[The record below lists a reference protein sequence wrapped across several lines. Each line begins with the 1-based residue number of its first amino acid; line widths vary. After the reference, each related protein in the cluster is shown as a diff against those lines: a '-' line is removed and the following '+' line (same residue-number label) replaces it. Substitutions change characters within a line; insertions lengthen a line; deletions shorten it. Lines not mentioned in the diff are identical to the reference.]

1 MSYTNEGASQ
11 HEHSQNHAVE
21 FFAKA
26 GSLMKNRKQF
36 YGNESSA
43 LDLFKQVW
51 YAGNNVESMKLL
63 FWLRDIRGGAGNR
76 SGFEDCIKWLAET
89 DGGTEWVSS
98 NIHLVPLHGRY
109 KDLKALFGT
118 DVESTVADMWS
129 DKIVEEDG
137 LACKW
142 ADRNDKPLLRA
153 LRKKGKVKDI
163 GSFRRL
169 LALGRQNVVETKM
182 CKGNWNEID
191 YDKLPSVAM
200 SRYTKA
206 FEKHSPERFT
216 SFKTALEKG
225 ETTVNAGALFP
236 HDCVRGVLNG
246 DKVIANSQ
254 FDALPNF
261 LEGTNQRI
269 MSIVDTSGSMGIK
282 VSGDVSAWHISTGLG
297 LYCSDRLGPKNPFYR
312 KFIQFCDE
320 GKLTSWKDMT
330 FAECYQNFGD
340 YWSREKG
347 LFNGAVGSTRID
359 KALDS
364 ILSHAE
370 MFEVSNEQMPTTLL
384 IISDMQFT
392 EGASTNVAP
401 VEASMQKWEK
411 AGYTRPKIVYW
422 NTAGNA
428 GTPETALKN
437 DVALVSGFSPSVLK
451 AVFAGEDMTPK
462 GVMLKAIEK
471 YNIVE
476 PK

>member
-1 MSYTNEGASQ
+1 MSYSKEGATQ
-11 HEHSQNHAVE
+11 HEHTQNHAVE

-63 FWLRDIRGGAGNR
+63 FWLRDVRGGAGNR
-76 SGFEDCIKWLAET
+76 SGFEDSIKWLAET
-89 DGGTEWVSS
+89 DGGSEWVTA
-98 NIHLVPLHGRY
+98 NIHLIPKHGRY
-109 KDLKALFGT
+109 KDLKSLFGT
-118 DVESTVADMWS
+118 DVESSVADMWS

-169 LALGRQNVVETKM
+169 LALGRQNVVERKM
-182 CKGNWNEID
+182 CEKNWDEIE
-191 YDKLPSVAM
+191 YNKIPSVAM
-200 SRYTKA
+200 SRYTNA
-206 FEKHSPERFT
+206 FTKHSPERFT

-236 HDCVRGVLNG
+236 HDCVRGVNNG
-246 DKVIANSQ
+246 DHTIANAQ

-269 MSIVDTSGSMGIK
+269 MSIVDTSGSMYTKI
-282 VSGDVSAWHISTGLG
+282 SGDVQAWHISTGLG
-297 LYCSDRLGPKNPFYR
+297 LYCSDRLGKDNPFYR

-320 GKLTSWKDMT
+320 SKLTNWKDKT
-330 FAECYQNFGD
+330 FAECYDD
-340 YWSREKG
+340 YDGWG
-347 LFNGAVGSTRID
+347 GNGMFNGAVGSTRID

-364 ILSHAE
+364 ILDHAE
-370 MFEVSNEQMPTTLL
+370 MFGATNEQIPTTLL
-384 IISDMQFT
+384 IISDMQFS
-392 EGASTNVAP
+392 EGTGHSHVSP
-401 VEASMQKWEK
+401 VEASMKKWDE
-411 AGYTRPKIVYW
+411 AGFTRPNIVYW

-437 DVALVSGFSPSVLK
+437 NVALVSGFSPSVLK
-451 AVFAGEDMTPK
+451 AVFAGEDMSPK

-471 YNIVE
+471 YEIVE